1 MEAVSE
7 VNENHEAFPFHSRS
21 CYHKVKFVA
30 REDWLERWNPQRYGW
45 EMYVKVYWTK
55 ADENVWRKIV
65 VFENLETV
73 LYYLLSYACKDYIIS
88 YSFFY

>member
-1 MEAVSE
+1 MFICLGRINRFLEAVSE

-45 EMYVKVYWTK
+45 EMYV
-55 ADENVWRKIV
+55 IG
-65 VFENLETV
+65 
-73 LYYLLSYACKDYIIS
+73 
-88 YSFFY
+88 